1 MSRAKAKL
9 CKIHDLQ
16 GRFSDVIL
24 TKKDCD
30 MIAKAL
36 ENTYPYKEI
45 SELSHY
51 FRHLGYVKVIKS
63 HLLIPNLNYD

>member
-9 CKIHDLQ
+9 VIMHDLQ
-16 GRFSDVIL
+16 CKQPDWVL

-36 ENTYPYKEI
+36 AETYGLKSQTLLRFYYYLK
-45 SELSHY
+45 S
-51 FRHLGYVKVIKS
+51 LGRIG
-63 HLLIPNLNYD
+63 

>member
-30 MIAKAL
+30 MITKAL
-36 ENTYPYKEI
+36 ENTYPIKDVAD
-45 SELSHY
+45 LAHY
-51 FRHLGYVKVIKS
+51 FRKLGYIIYGKK
-63 HLLIPNLNYD
+63 LLYL

>member
-36 ENTYPYKEI
+36 ENTYPFENIKD
-45 SELSHY
+45 LY
-51 FRHLGYVKVIKS
+51 FYFNKLGYVKTPR
-63 HLLIPNLNYD
+63 HLVYP